1 MVYKSFI
8 MKSVDIVDTNDI
20 SFLISKLKNIIY
32 NLIMKSRTSGA
43 TIKYNM

>member
-1 MVYKSFI
+1 

-32 NLIMKSRTSGA
+32 NLIMKCRTSGA